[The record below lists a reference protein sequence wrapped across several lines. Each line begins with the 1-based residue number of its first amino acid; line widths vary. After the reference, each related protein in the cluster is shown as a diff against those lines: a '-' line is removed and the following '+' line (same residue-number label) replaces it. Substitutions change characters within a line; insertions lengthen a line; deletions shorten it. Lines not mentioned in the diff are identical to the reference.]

1 MLLHAGSGDE
11 GAAEGLGECTS
22 QELSKLLVWLLVV
35 GYQLRVLEVRLDL
48 EATMLV
54 SSMDEVRAGIA
65 SAIFPEIGLM
75 RGCWL
80 TYALTPITAVF

>member
-1 MLLHAGSGDE
+1 ME
-11 GAAEGLGECTS
+11 GFGECTS

-54 SSMDEVRAGIA
+54 SSMDEVGSFAA
-65 SAIFPEIGLM
+65 SSMPHKACGSLSDLVRLCDM
-75 RGCWL
+75 
-80 TYALTPITAVF
+80 YAPVMPQANWSRS

>member
-1 MLLHAGSGDE
+1 MKPYQSCLSTGISGYLRHQACAGSGDDDSPVD
-11 GAAEGLGECTS
+11 GFGECTS

-54 SSMDEVRAGIA
+54 SSMDEV
-65 SAIFPEIGLM
+65 
-75 RGCWL
+75 GCSCS
-80 TYALTPITAVF
+80 TYCP